1 MSRRNR
7 VFAAVTVI
15 VAALAATTCSDKSSS
30 PSSPTTATITIT
42 TPSPV
47 SPAQGT
53 QISDLA
59 QPVTLVVQNATTTGK
74 NPLTYV
80 FEVATDS
87 AFANRVYSKQGIA
100 AGTSGQT
107 SQQIDRVAAGQS
119 YFWRARAED
128 LTAVVVSSWSS
139 AGFSVGTAIRFDA
152 PTANEP
158 LNGDRAGGARPLLRV
173 RNGARDAQ
181 VGAVN
186 YTFEV
191 ADTPDFQTGLVTGT
205 ASEGAGGYAG
215 ITEWRVTKDLTAK
228 IYFWRV
234 KGVASGG
241 SSPYMT
247 AATFTPW
254 LDEIDASQV
263 TYLHGPSIANWPLTR
278 TLKLVTQGTP
288 EPDMICTFFTRQGNG
303 DWPPVDFYGEGAAL
317 GTYVEGTQ
325 WYFAKINGK
334 WYGVAGEWFRPGQ
347 TCKSGQL
354 AQDIGRDATQEEPIH
369 SWVPKVGELVGYAVS
384 GPARNYPQMRGKDE
398 RSQVILIPWR

>member
-1 MSRRNR
+1 MIRRNPA
-7 VFAAVTVI
+7 FATATIVI
-15 VAALAATTCSDKSSS
+15 AALAAATCSNKSSS
-30 PSSPTTATITIT
+30 PSSPTPTTSIT
-42 TPSPV
+42 TPTLV
-47 SPAQGT
+47 SPAQGA
-53 QISDLA
+53 QVSDLA
-59 QPVTLVVQNATTTGK
+59 QPITLAVQNATTTGS
-74 NPLTYV
+74 NPLTYN

-87 AFANRVYSKQGIA
+87 QFANRVYSKSGVT

-107 SQQIDRVAAGQS
+107 SQQIDRLTAGQP

-128 LTAVVVSSWSS
+128 LTSVVVSAWAS
-139 AGFSVGTAIRFDA
+139 AGFSIGAGIRFDA
-152 PTANEP
+152 PAANEP
-158 LNGDRAGGARPLLRV
+158 LNGDRAGGARPLMRV
-173 RNGARDAQ
+173 RNSTRDAS
-181 VGAVN
+181 VGSVT

-191 ADTPDFQTGLVTGT
+191 AETPDFQTGLVTGT
-205 ASEGAGGYAG
+205 ANEGAGGYSG

-228 IYFWRV
+228 NYYWRV
-234 KGVASGG
+234 KGVATAG

-247 AATFTPW
+247 AAAFTPW

-334 WYGVAGEWFRPGQ
+334 WYAVAGEWFRPGQ

-354 AQDIGRDATQEEPIH
+354 AQDIGHDATQEEPIH
-369 SWVPKVGELVGYAVS
+369 SWVPKPGELVGYAVS
-384 GPARNYPQMRGKDE
+384 GPARNYPQMKGKDE
-398 RSQVILIPWR
+398 RSQIILVPWK